1 MNYQKQDAF
10 RGAGEQILLPSD
22 RLMQALMLLY
32 LMICSNFIFD
42 YKEYNIKS
50 QIQLQLGTITVVCC
64 LLSDSFCFP
73 INQIS
78 SQSRNVKLKATTAWC
93 EAFKILINQHF
104 KKYSFLKFCYSFFTL
119 FEYLFYC
126 SQMTSF
132 LTQFSKDVNEVYVFY
147 HLFSSYVIPFYY
159 RLCTHLP
166 EQKHQQSQNQD
177 ACENGHQDDPPGNS
191 GVLSHGTLWGH
202 CHFHLQWNA
211 TGRWT
216 KISGELGPR

>member
-1 MNYQKQDAF
+1 MCIMNKAS
-10 RGAGEQILLPSD
+10 LL
-22 RLMQALMLLY
+22 LLY

-42 YKEYNIKS
+42 NKEYNIKS
-50 QIQLQLGTITVVCC
+50 LIQLELGTLTTNH
-64 LLSDSFCFP
+64 
-73 INQIS
+73 INHIS
-78 SQSRNVKLKATTAWC
+78 SQSRNVKLIATTVWC
-93 EAFKILINQHF
+93 EAFKILIINILKNVLF
-104 KKYSFLKFCYSFFTL
+104 WSFVI
-119 FEYLFYC
+119 LFYC
-126 SQMTSF
+126 FWISF
-132 LTQFSKDVNEVYVFY
+132 FIVHRWHLSWPNFSKDVNEVYVFY
-147 HLFSSYVIPFYY
+147 HLFSSHVIPFYY

-211 TGRWT
+211 TGRRT